1 MFTAAVLFLIAK
13 NNPNVHQQMKGYTK
27 CDKRSKNRIKPKPK
41 KKTKKQKKKAYQ

>member
-27 CDKRSKNRIKPKPK
+27 CDKMSINRIQLQPL